1 MLNEPIFLFGM
12 SGPSPHDNSRTLS
25 WKARLHWPMF
35 FITLLTI
42 PAFYLELAA
51 PTPAIGNAGRALYG
65 IVALAYAAH
74 LIMMLALSHARTV
87 YLRRNWVDVLVMLGV
102 ALSQV
107 AGSLG
112 TWSGVEWVLRMA
124 LAALVLLRLM
134 GYLRGLFTL
143 KGVIP
148 IVFIGTATLMMSGAG
163 FYWLE
168 PGIHS
173 YADGL
178 WLAFTTGATVGYGDV
193 VPRTA
198 AGKVFA
204 VFVVLLGYAIFSLV
218 TASIAAFFMDE
229 DERQM
234 RREMHHDIRALRGE
248 IEALRAELRASEA
261 GRKSAPCTK

>member
-1 MLNEPIFLFGM
+1 MFNEPIFLFGM
-12 SGPSPHDNSRTLS
+12 AGLPPHDNARALRWGS
-25 WKARLHWPMF
+25 RLHWPMF

-51 PTPAIGNAGRALYG
+51 PTPAVGNAGRALYG
-65 IVALAYAAH
+65 VVALAYAAH
-74 LIMMLALSHARTV
+74 LALMLALSHARAT

-102 ALSQV
+102 TLSQTV
-107 AGSLG
+107 GSLG
-112 TWSGVEWVLRMA
+112 TWSGLEWVLRMT

-148 IVFIGTATLMMSGAG
+148 IVFIGSVTLMLSGAG

-193 VPRTA
+193 VPQTA
-198 AGKVFA
+198 ADKVFA

-218 TASIAAFFMDE
+218 TASIAAFFMGE
-229 DERQM
+229 DERQL
-234 RREMHHDIRALRGE
+234 RREMHRDVRALRGE
-248 IEALRAELRASEA
+248 IEALRAELHASET
-261 GRKSAPCTK
+261 GRKSAPYTK

>member
-12 SGPSPHDNSRTLS
+12 AGPSPHDTPRALK
-25 WKARLHWPMF
+25 WKTRLHWPMF

-51 PTPAIGNAGRALYG
+51 PTPAIGHAGRALYG

-74 LIMMLALSHARTV
+74 LILMLALRHARIP

-112 TWSGVEWVLRMA
+112 TWSSVEWVLRMV

-193 VPRTA
+193 VPQTA
-198 AGKVFA
+198 AGKIFA

-218 TASIAAFFMDE
+218 TASIAAFFMGE
-229 DERQM
+229 DERQL
-234 RREMHHDIRALRGE
+234 RREMHHDVRELRGE
-248 IEALRAELRASEA
+248 IEALRTELRVSEA
-261 GRKSAPCTK
+261 ERKSAPRTK

>member
-12 SGPSPHDNSRTLS
+12 AGPSPHDNARALS
-25 WKARLHWPMF
+25 WGSRLHWPMF

-42 PAFYLELAA
+42 PAFYLELTA
-51 PTPAIGNAGRALYG
+51 PTPAIGGVGRTLYG

-74 LIMMLALSHARTV
+74 LVLMLALSHARAI
-87 YLRRNWVDVLVMLGV
+87 YLHRNWVDVVVMLGV
-102 ALSQV
+102 MLSQAV
-107 AGSLG
+107 GSFG
-112 TWSGVEWVLRMA
+112 AWSGLEWVLRMA

-148 IVFIGTATLMMSGAG
+148 IVFIGSATLMLSGAG

-193 VPRTA
+193 VPQTP

-229 DERQM
+229 DEKQL
-234 RREMHHDIRALRGE
+234 RREMHHDVRALRAE
-248 IEALRAELRASEA
+248 IEALRAELHASEA
-261 GRKSAPCTK
+261 GRKSAPYSK